1 MTPEP
6 DAMSL
11 SQRLEAAM
19 RDSMRARDEQRT
31 QTLRMAMAAAH
42 NQKIAKRRDLTD
54 DEVVEVLTKQVKQ
67 RRESIAMY
75 RDGGRED
82 RAAAEEA
89 EAVILAEFLPPQ
101 LTETEVEEMAR
112 AAISETG
119 ATSPGDLGR
128 VMGTLSQ
135 RTKGRADGRLV
146 SDVVRRLLAEAT
158 G

>member
-19 RDSMRARDEQRT
+19 RDAMRARDEQRT

-54 DEVVEVLTKQVKQ
+54 DEVVEVLTRQVKQ

-89 EAVILAEFLPPQ
+89 EAVILAEFLPQQ
-101 LTETEVEEMAR
+101 LTETEVEVLAR

-128 VMGTLSQ
+128 VMGTLSP

-146 SDVVRRLLAEAT
+146 SDVVRRLLAEAS

>member
-11 SQRLEAAM
+11 QDRLEAAM
-19 RDSMRARDEQRT
+19 RDAMRARDEQRT

-42 NQKIAKRRDLTD
+42 NLKIERRRDLTD
-54 DEVVEVLTKQVKQ
+54 DEVVDVLTRQVKQ
-67 RRESIAMY
+67 RRESIEMY
-75 RDGGRED
+75 RAGGRED

-89 EAVILAEFLPPQ
+89 EAAILAEFLPQQ
-101 LTETEVEEMAR
+101 LTETEVEALAR